1 VARVLAESDSEA
13 TAYPRLLA
21 AIGESLCWDAGGAWT
36 PAEGDGTLR
45 CVATWRAPEAFERI
59 SRTISLARGE
69 GLPGRVLTSGEPA
82 WIADVSADAN
92 FPRAQIAADAGLRAA
107 FCFPIRGASG
117 LLGAIEF
124 LAGEPHDPDA
134 TLLATVTSL
143 GGRIGQC
150 VERWRAED
158 RLRDSDARKSA
169 ILNAAFDCI
178 ITMDADGHVV
188 EVNAATEATFGYT
201 ADEMVGRELAAL
213 VIPPALRE
221 PHRRG
226 VERYAATGEGH
237 MVGHPVELPAMRS
250 DGSEFP
256 VEIAIT
262 RPELPGPPLFTGFL
276 RDITERKRSE
286 QALRALADEQAA
298 LRRVAT
304 AVASEAP
311 EERIFAVV
319 TEEVGRL
326 LGAHTANMVRFEPD
340 GSALVLGGWSTRSVR
355 SVPVGMRAAM
365 DGPTVAGRIL
375 RSGRPERVESYGGM
389 EGETAALLRELG
401 FRSAVGA
408 PIKLAGRLWGAVI
421 VSTVE
426 DTPFPAGSEQRIA
439 DFTELVALALA
450 NAEARRELAAS
461 RARIVA
467 TGDAERRRLE
477 RNLHDG
483 AQQRLV
489 ALSLTLRL
497 CEQQLADADGAALEL
512 VRQAGGELAGALEEL
527 RELARGIHPAIL
539 TERGLVAALEMLAGR
554 CGIPVDL
561 CAELD
566 DRLPPPVEAAAY
578 YIVAEA
584 LTNATKHAEA
594 GRVRV
599 DVRRLDGEALVE
611 VSDDGVGGADTSGG
625 SGLRGLDDRVDALGG
640 ELELVSPAGA
650 GTLVRA
656 RLPVRPRV

>member
-1 VARVLAESDSEA
+1 
-13 TAYPRLLA
+13 
-21 AIGESLCWDAGGAWT
+21 
-36 PAEGDGTLR
+36 
-45 CVATWRAPEAFERI
+45 
-59 SRTISLARGE
+59 
-69 GLPGRVLTSGEPA
+69 
-82 WIADVSADAN
+82 
-92 FPRAQIAADAGLRAA
+92 
-107 FCFPIRGASG
+107 
-117 LLGAIEF
+117 
-124 LAGEPHDPDA
+124 
-134 TLLATVTSL
+134 
-143 GGRIGQC
+143 
-150 VERWRAED
+150 
-158 RLRDSDARKSA
+158 
-169 ILNAAFDCI
+169 
-178 ITMDADGHVV
+178 
-188 EVNAATEATFGYT
+188 
-201 ADEMVGRELAAL
+201 
-213 VIPPALRE
+213 
-221 PHRRG
+221 
-226 VERYAATGEGH
+226 
-237 MVGHPVELPAMRS
+237 
-250 DGSEFP
+250 
-256 VEIAIT
+256 
-262 RPELPGPPLFTGFL
+262 
-276 RDITERKRSE
+276 
-286 QALRALADEQAA
+286 
-298 LRRVAT
+298 
-304 AVASEAP
+304 
-311 EERIFAVV
+311 
-319 TEEVGRL
+319 
-326 LGAHTANMVRFEPD
+326 MVRFEPD